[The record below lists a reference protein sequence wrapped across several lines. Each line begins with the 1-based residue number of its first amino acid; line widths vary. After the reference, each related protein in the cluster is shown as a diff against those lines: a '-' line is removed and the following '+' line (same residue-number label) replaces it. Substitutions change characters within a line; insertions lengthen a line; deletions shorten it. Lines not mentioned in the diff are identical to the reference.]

1 MREHVQQKQELAI
14 ADPRQSRPET
24 AGGAP
29 VVLAAHGVLVALPV
43 LAVGRIR
50 DQIIEVVT
58 GLAVFRERAPEEDV
72 LRVTTVFRLHEQIR
86 LADSEGL
93 GIYLLAEQMN
103 IGIGVHGLG
112 AEFAVACLAGGDV
125 LLGDGEHA
133 AGAAARV
140 ADGPHHAFRP
150 QPFFVPGQQQ
160 VHHEMDD
167 IAGGEVLPGILV
179 QRLVEL
185 PDELFE
191 DRAHRRVV
199 DIVRVETHFRIPEL
213 LDDEEQEA
221 RLVELGDRV
230 VKVELLQH
238 LAHVG
243 TEPRDVVAQ
252 VLRNVGSVGQ
262 QLLEVVARRVVEGEP
277 GGAPQLRV
285 EILDLATQAG
295 LDLEHLRLGGSQHGV
310 EPAQHGQRQDH
321 VLIFAALEGVAD
333 QVRHAPEE
341 ADDLAV
347 IHGRAAANVAA
358 FSPPPHLP
366 GRARFRPA
374 PPFP

>member
-1 MREHVQQKQELAI
+1 M
-14 ADPRQSRPET
+14 
-24 AGGAP
+24 
-29 VVLAAHGVLVALPV
+29 
-43 LAVGRIR
+43 
-50 DQIIEVVT
+50 
-58 GLAVFRERAPEEDV
+58 
-72 LRVTTVFRLHEQIR
+72 
-86 LADSEGL
+86 
-93 GIYLLAEQMN
+93 
-103 IGIGVHGLG
+103 
-112 AEFAVACLAGGDV
+112 
-125 LLGDGEHA
+125 
-133 AGAAARV
+133 
-140 ADGPHHAFRP
+140 
-150 QPFFVPGQQQ
+150 
-160 VHHEMDD
+160 
-167 IAGGEVLPGILV
+167 LPGILV

-213 LDDEEQEA
+213 LDDQEQET

-238 LAHVG
+238 LAHVR

-252 VLRNVGSVGQ
+252 VLGNVGSVGQ
-262 QLLEVVARRVVEGEP
+262 QLLEVVPRRVVEGEP

-295 LDLEHLRLGGSQHGV
+295 LDLKHLRLGGSQHGV

-321 VLIFAALEGVAD
+321 VLIFAALERVAD

-366 GRARFRPA
+366 GWARFPA
-374 PPFP
+374 RAAVPLRVSRQYVYDFYHTCDADSGARMKKKLTITVDDELLPRAKRYARSRGVSLSSLIEASLREIAAEDTPSFASRWKGRFEAAGRDDDRYRALARKHL